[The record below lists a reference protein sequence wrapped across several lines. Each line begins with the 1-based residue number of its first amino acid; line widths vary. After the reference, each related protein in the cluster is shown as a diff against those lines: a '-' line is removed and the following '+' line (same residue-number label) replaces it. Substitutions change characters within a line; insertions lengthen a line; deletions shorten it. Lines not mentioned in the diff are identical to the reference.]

1 MNYML
6 APGILEREKTILSI
20 QKNISDY
27 FNIPVEQMNLPTR
40 KREIVE
46 ARQIAMFFA
55 KYETGKS
62 LAIIG
67 VWIGDK
73 DHATIMHS
81 IKVVKNMISTDKQ
94 FKNQMLNIQKRFGF
108 WKTEL

>member
-1 MNYML
+1 MI
-6 APGILEREKTILSI
+6 APGIIEREKTILSI

-27 FNIPVEQMNLPTR
+27 FNIPIEQMNLPTR

-55 KYETGKS
+55 RFETKKS
-62 LAIIG
+62 LATIG
-67 VWIGDK
+67 NCLGDK
-73 DHATIMHS
+73 DHATVLNAIRT
-81 IKVVKNMISTDKQ
+81 IRNIIATDKQ

-108 WKTEL
+108 LNTIL